1 MKRLTVFGVLA
12 LLSFFYALATGFALY
27 YRALYALLI
36 AMAGAWLWARLNLAG
51 LQVSVQRQI
60 RRATVGEEID
70 ERITVQNR
78 LPLPKAWLEVR
89 DLTAMPSNTSG
100 MVVSLG
106 AKGFRSWQ
114 AKLKAER
121 RGVYLLGPV
130 RVTSADPLGLFNLS
144 RDFLEPEE
152 LVVYPRTVA
161 LPHLRLL
168 ATETIGEGSI
178 RLRSPQVTPH
188 AASIREYSPGDALS
202 RIHWP
207 STARSGRLMVKEF
220 DEGVG
225 GGLWLLLDFHRAV
238 QSGEG
243 AEATDEYATTVAA
256 SVAQR
261 YLFANLPVGL
271 IVYGEN
277 RSLLPPERGEGHL
290 RQLLEML
297 ARSKAEGRVPLDGVL
312 ATEANRFDR
321 ATTLVIVTSST
332 NPQWVPLAEEL
343 TRRRVRVAAI
353 VLDGPTFGGGGSA
366 TRVLEALAAAGILT
380 YVVRRGDDLQ
390 QALAFAHARTVTTD
404 SFQPRE
410 SLV

>member
-1 MKRLTVFGVLA
+1 MKRLIVFGVLA

-27 YRALYALLI
+27 YRALYALVI
-36 AMAGAWLWARLNLAG
+36 AIAGAWLWARLSLYG
-51 LQVSVQRQI
+51 LQVTVERQI
-60 RRATVGEEID
+60 RRATVGENID
-70 ERITVQNR
+70 ERITVRNQT
-78 LPLPKAWLEVR
+78 PLPKAWLEVR
-89 DLTAMPSNTSG
+89 DLTAMRSNTSG
-100 MVVSLG
+100 MVISLG
-106 AKGFRSWQ
+106 ARGFRSWQ

-130 RVTSADPLGLFNLS
+130 RVSSADPLGLFTLS

-161 LPHLRLL
+161 LQHLRLL

-188 AASIREYSPGDALS
+188 AASIREYTPSDALS

-207 STARSGRLMVKEF
+207 STARSGRLMVKDF
-220 DEGVG
+220 DEGMG
-225 GGLWLLLDFHRAV
+225 GGLWLLVDFHRAV

-243 AEATDEYATTVAA
+243 ADATDEYAATVAA

-261 YLFANLPVGL
+261 YLFTNLPVGL

-277 RSLLPPERGEGHL
+277 RSLLPPERGEGQL
-290 RQLLEML
+290 RQVLEML
-297 ARSKAEGRVPLDGVL
+297 ARSTAEGRVPLDGVL

-321 ATTLVIVTSST
+321 ATTVVIITPT
-332 NPQWVPLAEEL
+332 TQTQWVPLAEEL
-343 TRRRVRVAAI
+343 TRRRVRVVAI
-353 VLDGPTFGGGGSA
+353 VLDGSTFSAAGSS
-366 TRVLEALAAAGILT
+366 TRVVEALAAAGILT
-380 YVVRRGDDLQ
+380 YIVRKGDDLEQ
-390 QALAFAHARTVTTD
+390 VLAFAHARTSTGD
-404 SFQPRE
+404 PFQPQA